1 MRVLKESFRALCED
15 GREVMIHEYRDVRL
29 EAHLGGSASPEEV
42 EGAPYYQTDAGDPV
56 SPLGN
61 GRYEVIPT
69 YATDTRVP
77 SESAYGKLAVGGAGR
92 RQARAGEPP

>member
-1 MRVLKESFRALCED
+1 MRVLKERFRAVCDD
-15 GREVMIHEYRDVRL
+15 GQEAMIHEYRDVHLVPRL
-29 EAHLGGSASPEEV
+29 GSNPPAEV

-69 YATDTRVP
+69 YAIDTDLTTIICTRVD
-77 SESAYGKLAVGGAGR
+77 ADD
-92 RQARAGEPP
+92 QF